1 MACLL
6 RDNYNTNDII
16 DDDITSRLLAMR
28 AQEVAHYTV
37 PDYLTAEW
45 QLQLREATEAV
56 LAAAASASGGGAD
69 AAAGG
74 GGGRPSGAAATAGSS
89 SSSTNNTQIN
99 ELWREKICEWCYQV
113 VDHFDFNRE
122 VVSVTMSYL
131 DRYLATRT
139 VNRRIFQLA
148 AMTALYLAIKLFEP
162 GNKLRMSSLIDLS
175 RGYFMAEHIVTM
187 EDSMLQS
194 LKWHVHPPTP
204 LAYCRDF
211 MNLVSSEISPVA
223 RHDVNELARFMTELS
238 VCDYWFV
245 TKKPSSI
252 ALASLINAMELQG
265 GISTTTGGGGGR
277 GQQAQQAS
285 RTIDNRHKMDFLS
298 RVAEL
303 GMDITSDDEI
313 VECYERLSEMYRSG
327 GYSPNFEDNGSS
339 SSNTTTTPLNDDD
352 DEEED
357 DHQEEEE
364 EEEEEESARV
374 ATVSPTGVADG
385 PDVCMC
391 SVHAAAAANE
401 AYYGTLVS
409 MADATTGMMDCA

>member
-1 MACLL
+1 
-6 RDNYNTNDII
+6 
-16 DDDITSRLLAMR
+16 
-28 AQEVAHYTV
+28 V
-37 PDYLTAEW
+37 PDYLAAEW
-45 QLQLREATEAV
+45 QLKLKEAAEEAAV
-56 LAAAASASGGGAD
+56 IMADGNANRAAAARNGSNSTATATHGTTSGNRISPGA
-69 AAAGG
+69 G
-74 GGGRPSGAAATAGSS
+74 SQAGSS
-89 SSSTNNTQIN
+89 SSTSNNTQIN

-162 GNKLRMSSLIDLS
+162 GKLRMSSLIDLS
-175 RGYFMAEHIVTM
+175 RGYFMSEHIVTM

-211 MNLVSSEISPVA
+211 MGLVSSDIHPVA

-265 GISTTTGGGGGR
+265 PRRIE
-277 GQQAQQAS
+277 
-285 RTIDNRHKMDFLS
+285 NRHKMEFLS

-303 GMDITSDDEI
+303 GMDITNDDEI
-313 VECYERLSEMYRSG
+313 VECYERLAEMYRSG
-327 GYSPNFEDNGSS
+327 GYSPNLEDSSPSNPLEDDEDDEDDEDGSS
-339 SSNTTTTPLNDDD
+339 ARD
-352 DEEED
+352 
-357 DHQEEEE
+357 
-364 EEEEEESARV
+364 ARV
-374 ATVSPTGVADG
+374 ATISPTGVADG
-385 PDVCMC
+385 PDVLFD
-391 SVHAAAAANE
+391 
-401 AYYGTLVS
+401 GTS
-409 MADATTGMMDCA
+409 ATTTANDNEEEMECA

>member
-1 MACLL
+1 MVFQ
-6 RDNYNTNDII
+6 RDAADYLGDI
-16 DDDITSRLLAMR
+16 SRRLVAMR
-28 AQEVAHYTV
+28 AQETANYVV
-37 PDYLTAEW
+37 PDYLAAEW
-45 QLQLREATEAV
+45 QLKLKEATEAV
-56 LAAAASASGGGAD
+56 TAMPRNGTGATTGRR
-69 AAAGG
+69 AGTTPGSSHAGG
-74 GGGRPSGAAATAGSS
+74 GGS
-89 SSSTNNTQIN
+89 SSSTSNNTQIN

-162 GNKLRMSSLIDLS
+162 GKLRMSSLIDLS

-211 MNLVSSEISPVA
+211 MGLVSGEINPVA

-265 GISTTTGGGGGR
+265 PRRIE
-277 GQQAQQAS
+277 
-285 RTIDNRHKMDFLS
+285 NRHKMEFLS
-298 RVAEL
+298 RVAEI
-303 GMDITSDDEI
+303 GMDITNDDEI

-327 GYSPNFEDNGSS
+327 GYSPNLEDGSS
-339 SSNTTTTPLNDDD
+339 TSNPLEDDDEDDDDD
-352 DEEED
+352 DEGTSPRD
-357 DHQEEEE
+357 
-364 EEEEEESARV
+364 ARV
-374 ATVSPTGVADG
+374 ATISPTGVADG
-385 PDVCMC
+385 PDVVVVNNGSSSASNNQNNNDDDDM
-391 SVHAAAAANE
+391 SQE
-401 AYYGTLVS
+401 A
-409 MADATTGMMDCA
+409 MECA

>member
-1 MACLL
+1 MMVCRREATDYLV
-6 RDNYNTNDII
+6 DI
-16 DDDITSRLLAMR
+16 SQRLMAMR
-28 AQEVAHYTV
+28 DQEANNYAV
-37 PDYLTAEW
+37 PDYLAAEW
-45 QLQLREATEAV
+45 QLKLKEAAEEAAV
-56 LAAAASASGGGAD
+56 IMADGNANGAAAARNGSNSTATATHGTTSGNRISPGA
-69 AAAGG
+69 G
-74 GGGRPSGAAATAGSS
+74 SQAGSS
-89 SSSTNNTQIN
+89 SSTSNNTQIN

-162 GNKLRMSSLIDLS
+162 GKLRMSSLIDLS
-175 RGYFMAEHIVTM
+175 RGYFMSEHIVTM

-211 MNLVSSEISPVA
+211 MGLVSSDIHPVA

-265 GISTTTGGGGGR
+265 PRRIE
-277 GQQAQQAS
+277 
-285 RTIDNRHKMDFLS
+285 NRHKMEFLS

-303 GMDITSDDEI
+303 GMDITNDDEI
-313 VECYERLSEMYRSG
+313 VECYERLAEMYRSG
-327 GYSPNFEDNGSS
+327 GYSPNLEDSSPSNPLEDDEDDEDDEDGSS
-339 SSNTTTTPLNDDD
+339 ARD
-352 DEEED
+352 
-357 DHQEEEE
+357 
-364 EEEEEESARV
+364 ARV
-374 ATVSPTGVADG
+374 ATISPTGVADG
-385 PDVCMC
+385 PDVLFD
-391 SVHAAAAANE
+391 
-401 AYYGTLVS
+401 GTS
-409 MADATTGMMDCA
+409 ATTTANDNEEEMECA